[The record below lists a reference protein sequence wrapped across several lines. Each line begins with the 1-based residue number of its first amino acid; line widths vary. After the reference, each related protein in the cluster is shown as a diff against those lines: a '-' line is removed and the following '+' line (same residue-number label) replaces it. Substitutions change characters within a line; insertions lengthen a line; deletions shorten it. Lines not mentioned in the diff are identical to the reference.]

1 MKYTLTFVLALLCV
15 AVCCSLFIPKESR
28 YLKVGQGQ
36 ASSDEV
42 QRQLGMPIE
51 RTSVP
56 TGEALWRYEV
66 LGEQPTHRGP
76 PTGFWCDDDR
86 LTSDAGGVLRHWTH
100 RSFFTVENYGQSL
113 AMPGMSDSR
122 YDRSHEIMS

>member
-15 AVCCSLFIPKESR
+15 AVCCFLFIPKESR

-42 QRQLGMPIE
+42 QRLLGMPIE

-66 LGEQPTHRGP
+66 LESSPHIEGRRQDFG
-76 PTGFWCDDDR
+76 
-86 LTSDAGGVLRHWTH
+86 
-100 RSFFTVENYGQSL
+100 
-113 AMPGMSDSR
+113 AMTID
-122 YDRSHEIMS
+122 